1 MLIRQYECLESIVH
15 LVQNDRGYAGVS
27 LLRPACEELIW
38 AKYLTHLDDGDAN
51 DLLLYLVR
59 KEMFDT
65 LKAQDDHIGRTRTK
79 ELGLLHQLDRAT
91 KAQPVTRSKL
101 SSLGRKLGW
110 DERPVDAGMPPST
123 HFVAKKT
130 GMTSLYNFLF
140 HASSRYVH
148 FSSSELLRR
157 AWGTPEDITIRSID
171 FADYWSAFAL
181 AWDLKLLS
189 DTYLVL
195 HESLVADGVVDPDI
209 DGTTIISAYKEVAE
223 FGFVPII
230 TPEEL
235 NWNW

>member
-110 DERPVDAGMPPST
+110 DERTVDAGMPPST

-157 AWGTPEDITIRSID
+157 PGERPKT
-171 FADYWSAFAL
+171 
-181 AWDLKLLS
+181 
-189 DTYLVL
+189 
-195 HESLVADGVVDPDI
+195 
-209 DGTTIISAYKEVAE
+209 
-223 FGFVPII
+223 
-230 TPEEL
+230 
-235 NWNW
+235 